1 MTWLRKAQGGASI
14 GPHHWPHDGAVA
26 EVPDDLAGE
35 LLAIP
40 DGGYTKTDGPD
51 PEPKPA
57 AKPAASAAKAAPAAS
72 AAAPAKTAAAG
83 K

>member
-1 MTWLRKAQGGASI
+1 MWLRKKQGGTSI

-40 DGGYTKTDGPD
+40 GAGYSKTDG

-57 AKPAASAAKAAPAAS
+57 PVKATAAKAAPP
-72 AAAPAKTAAAG
+72 AAAAKKDAG
-83 K
+83 